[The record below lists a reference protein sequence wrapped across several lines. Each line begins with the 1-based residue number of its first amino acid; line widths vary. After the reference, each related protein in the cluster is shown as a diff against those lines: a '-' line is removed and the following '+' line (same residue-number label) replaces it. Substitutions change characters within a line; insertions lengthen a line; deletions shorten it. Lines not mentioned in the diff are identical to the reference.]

1 MCQINYDNELLADV
15 LLLNNKKKIFKLFLN
30 YLILIYKFCK
40 KNKLWSFFHA
50 LSSSKVLW
58 KKKKKI

>member
-40 KNKLWSFFHA
+40 KNKL
-50 LSSSKVLW
+50 
-58 KKKKKI
+58 